1 MFAIFLRIRFVH
13 KIMEKK
19 TYQNIDQYIADYSPE
34 VGEILNQIRSC
45 IKEAAPE
52 AQEAISYNMPAFK
65 QGKVLVYFAAFKNH
79 IGFYALP
86 SGNVAFQ
93 QELSKYKVGKGSI
106 QFPLNQ
112 PMPFELIKLMVAFRV
127 EEVENGAKK

>member
-1 MFAIFLRIRFVH
+1 MFAIFLRIRFLH
-13 KIMEKK
+13 KIMKKK
-19 TYQNIDQYIADYSPE
+19 TYQNIDQYIADYSDE

-45 IKEAAPE
+45 IKEVAPE
-52 AQEAISYNMPAFK
+52 AQEVISYNMPAFK

-106 QFPLNQ
+106 QFPFNQ
-112 PMPFELIKLMVAFRV
+112 PMPFELIKQMVAFRV

>member
-1 MFAIFLRIRFVH
+1 
-13 KIMEKK
+13 MEKK
-19 TYQNIDQYIADYSPE
+19 TYLHIDQYIADYSKE

-52 AQEAISYNMPAFK
+52 AQEVISYNMPAFK
-65 QGKVLVYFAAFKNH
+65 QGKVLVYFVAFKNH

-86 SGNVAFQ
+86 SGNMAFQ

-112 PMPFELIKLMVAFRV
+112 PIPFELIKLIVAFRV

>member
-45 IKEAAPE
+45 IKEVAPE

-86 SGNVAFQ
+86 SGNMAFQ

-106 QFPLNQ
+106 QFPLSQ

>member
-1 MFAIFLRIRFVH
+1 
-13 KIMEKK
+13 MEKK
-19 TYQNIDQYIADYSPE
+19 TYKDIDEYIADYSPK
-34 VGEILNQIRSC
+34 VAEILNQIRHC

-52 AQEAISYNMPAFK
+52 AQEVISYNMPAFK

-93 QELSKYKVGKGSI
+93 EALSKYKVGKGSI

-112 PMPFELIKLMVAFRV
+112 PMPFELIKQMVAFRV

>member
-1 MFAIFLRIRFVH
+1 M
-13 KIMEKK
+13 KKK
-19 TYQNIDQYIADYSPE
+19 TYQNINQYIADYSDE
-34 VGEILNQIRSC
+34 VVEILNQIRSC

-52 AQEAISYNMPAFK
+52 AHEVISYNMPAFK

-86 SGNVAFQ
+86 SGNVAFK

-112 PMPFELIKLMVAFRV
+112 PMPFELIKLMVAFRL
-127 EEVENGAKK
+127 EEVENGTKK

>member
-1 MFAIFLRIRFVH
+1 
-13 KIMEKK
+13 MEKK
-19 TYQNIDQYIADYSPE
+19 TYKNIDEYLSDFSPE

-45 IKEAAPE
+45 IKQAAPKAE
-52 AQEAISYNMPAFK
+52 ETISYNMPAFK
-65 QGKVLVYFAAFKNH
+65 QGKVLVYFAAYKNH

-106 QFPLNQ
+106 QFPLSQ
-112 PMPFELIKLMVAFRV
+112 AMPFELIKLMVAFRV